1 MGGRAATRPSQ
12 RAAAPPSTLPGIER
26 QKIAFRAADGF
37 PLSGTLFSGSGDG
50 PLVLIS
56 SATAVPQR
64 LYFGFAAHL
73 VERGARAVLT
83 YDYRATGASPAPS
96 AWRRRISMKDWA
108 LLDFPAAAAAL
119 ETVAPGHAMAGIGQ
133 SFGGQAL
140 GLSGISDRFHR
151 YAIVASM
158 SGARRLLDDPWVW
171 PRMNLL
177 GVPTAIALGRIPS
190 WMGIGEELPGSV
202 FRDWARWCRMR
213 NYFFDDPNLPET
225 ANFAQVRIPLL
236 SLGMLDDPWGT
247 PRAVAHLLERYGNAD
262 ITERWFGPEHVGGHP
277 VGHLGFFRSRFSHT
291 LWPALGEWLLS
302 GRQPAIGTTRAEI
315 PVSRRASRS

>member
-1 MGGRAATRPSQ
+1 MGIHPAADHGQQANLSATGPR
-12 RAAAPPSTLPGIER
+12 TL
-26 QKIAFRAADGF
+26 AFRAADGF
-37 PLSGTLFSGSGDG
+37 PLSGTLFEGGGNG

-73 VERGARAVLT
+73 VERGARGVLT
-83 YDYRATGASPAPS
+83 YDYRATGASPKPAD
-96 AWRRRISMKDWA
+96 WRRRISMKDWA

-119 ETVAPGHAMAGIGQ
+119 EDVVPGRPLTGVGQ

-140 GLSGISDRFHR
+140 GLSGISDRFDR

-177 GVPTAIALGRIPS
+177 GVPTALALGRIPS
-190 WMGIGEELPGSV
+190 WMGIGEELPGTV
-202 FRDWARWCRMR
+202 FRDWARWCRMD
-213 NYFFDDPNLPET
+213 NYFFDDPHLPQT
-225 ANFAQVRIPLL
+225 ARFAEVRLPIL

-247 PRAVAHLLERYGNAD
+247 PRAVAHLLARYQNAW
-262 ITERWFGPEHVGGHP
+262 ITERWFGPQHVGERP
-277 VGHLGFFRSRFSHT
+277 IGHLGFFRSRFAES
-291 LWPALGEWLLS
+291 LWPDLSGWLLS
-302 GRQPAIGTTRAEI
+302 GRSPAKGVVRDQL
-315 PVSRRASRS
+315 PLNPRVRRS